1 MKKTIG
7 ILLLFCLLAS
17 LTACTGWRL
26 RGSDSGTNIQENSIY
41 LSGSPSETYQLIV
54 TQLTRKNALT
64 SFETAQ
70 LQLIVNNEQWKRR
83 SASVT
88 SNTSTAEFE
97 LTLTV
102 NYSILD
108 AQQVELR
115 APTDVRISRSYTF
128 DENDIAGK
136 DKEEKIVRRDIQRA
150 VARQILQQLQLLQR

>member
-7 ILLLFCLLAS
+7 VFLLICLLTS

-26 RGSDSGTNIQENSIY
+26 RGSDSGTNIQTNSVY
-41 LSGSPSETYQLIV
+41 LSGTPSETYQIIA
-54 TQLTRKNALT
+54 TQLTKKNALA

-70 LQLIVNNEQWKRR
+70 LQLTINDEKLKRR
-83 SASVT
+83 SASVRG
-88 SNTSTAEFE
+88 NTSTAEFE

-102 NYSILD
+102 NYSISD
-108 AQQVELR
+108 AQQNVLR
-115 APTDVRISRSYTF
+115 APTDIRISRSYTF

-150 VARQILQQLQLLQR
+150 AARQILQQLQLLQR